1 LLDMRNFA
9 SRFAPLA
16 LAAALHGVLLA
27 GALPAR
33 AQGPADPI
41 SIANQQYEDEKYD
54 ESAQTLTGALVRP
67 GNTREQEIQIYTLLF
82 RDFIVLGRP
91 KDAEN
96 TAIRILQ
103 RDPTFDFGPNES
115 PRFRDAL
122 AAARKKW
129 EDAGKPGI
137 VQANQPALAPVT
149 LQHVSPSQ
157 VPPGTQISLL
167 TRPND
172 PQHRVASVHLFYRSS
187 GEKVYE
193 EEVANLDT
201 SGAAR
206 ASIPPAVVKPPFVEY
221 YFIAFGADSQP
232 LAERGDPTAPL
243 RVAVPEP
250 SKGWVLPV
258 AIGGG
263 ILGAAA
269 IVGGLALAGVFKG
282 SSSAGGPRQSTVSI
296 NIGQ

>member
-1 LLDMRNFA
+1 MRIFA
-9 SRFAPLA
+9 SRFAPFA
-16 LAAALHGVLLA
+16 LAAALHASLLTTVV
-27 GALPAR
+27 PAS

-67 GNTREQEIQIYTLLF
+67 GNTHDQEMQIYGLLF
-82 RDFIVLGRP
+82 RDFIVLNRP
-91 KDAEN
+91 RDAEN
-96 TAIRILQ
+96 AAIQLLR
-103 RDPTFDFGPNES
+103 RDPAFDFGPNES
-115 PRFRDAL
+115 PRFRDAFS
-122 AAARKKW
+122 AAKRKW
-129 EDAGKPGI
+129 EEAGKPGLM
-137 VQANQPALAPVT
+137 QPNAPAAAPVT

-157 VPPGTQISLL
+157 VAPGTQINLL
-167 TRPND
+167 TRPVD
-172 PQHRVASVHLFYRSS
+172 PQHRVATVHLFYRAS
-187 GEKVYE
+187 GEKVYA
-193 EEVANLDT
+193 EVPANMDT
-201 SGAAR
+201 GGAAR
-206 ASIPPAVVKPPFVEY
+206 GSIPTSIVKPPFVEY
-221 YFIAFGADSQP
+221 YFIAFGADGQP

-282 SSSAGGPRQSTVSI
+282 AASSGPRQSSVSI